1 MRKALAK
8 LDDEQRYELLYLA
21 DLGTALC
28 LSGLMISILRAVGS
42 VFYVL

>member
-8 LDDEQRYELLYLA
+8 LDDVERYQLRYLA

-28 LSGLMISILRAVGS
+28 ISGLFVDVLYVVGNM
-42 VFYVL
+42 V

>member
-8 LDDEQRYELLYLA
+8 LDDEERSILLYLA

-28 LSGLMISILRAVGS
+28 LSGFVVSILKAAGALFFS
-42 VFYVL
+42 L

>member
-8 LDDEQRYELLYLA
+8 LDDSERYQLLYLA

-28 LSGLMISILRAVGS
+28 MAGLAVSILHAVGGLL
-42 VFYVL
+42 YA